1 MAKPDDRSNNAE
13 RIQNTIANTVKKVQD
28 TADYL
33 NEHASEI
40 SVSGEEINQLKHKNE
55 IRKQAISSLKQEYQ
69 DEANQ

>member
-13 RIQNTIANTVKKVQD
+13 RIQNNIANTVKKVQD

-40 SVSGEEINQLKHKNE
+40 SGEEINQLKHKNE
-55 IRKQAISSLKQEYQ
+55 NRKQAISSLKQEYQ